1 MALFGL
7 IKDKYCDICGEKLG
21 LLLNNKK
28 IGDGKICSSCAGKLS
43 PFFTERNRSS
53 LEDIKRQLE
62 YREQNKS
69 AVSAF
74 NESAVYGYAV
84 KVRVDAAAGK
94 FCVASG
100 SSWRTDN
107 PDIMDLSQVVSASVD
122 IREKRSEIKQKGP
135 DGKEIS
141 YDPPRFE
148 VKYDFHIDIHVNSEW
163 FDSIH
168 VDLTDDRNLPDSQF
182 TDLYR
187 QYEAMSRECADVL
200 MRRCMP
206 GAYTG
211 GMNMSGFGGF
221 AMFGAPMSGMQR
233 MGGVPMRPQAS
244 GPTLRCDKCGWTP
257 DPSAG
262 SSIPKFC
269 PNCGDPIDMNDI
281 A

>member
-28 IGDGKICSSCAGKLS
+28 IGDGSICSSCAGKLS
-43 PFFTERNRSS
+43 PFFTGHKRTS
-53 LEDIKRQLE
+53 LDDIKRQIE
-62 YREQNKS
+62 YREHNKQ

-74 NESAVYGYAV
+74 NESASYGCSL
-84 KVRVDAAAGK
+84 KVRVDASAGK
-94 FCVASG
+94 FCVARG
-100 SSWRTDN
+100 TSWRSDN
-107 PDIMDLSQVVSASVD
+107 PDIIDLSQVSGASVD
-122 IREKRSEIKQKGP
+122 IRERRSEIKQKGP
-135 DGKEIS
+135 DGKETS
-141 YDPPRFE
+141 YDPPRYE
-148 VKYDFHIDIHVNSEW
+148 VKYDFHIDISVNSEW

-168 VDLTDDRNLPDSQF
+168 VDLTDDSRLPDSQF

-211 GMNMSGFGGF
+211 GM
-221 AMFGAPMSGMQR
+221 PMQQGM
-233 MGGVPMRPQAS
+233 PMRQAS
-244 GPTLRCDKCGWTP
+244 GPALRCDKCGWTP

-262 SSIPKFC
+262 ASIPKFC

-281 A
+281 AR